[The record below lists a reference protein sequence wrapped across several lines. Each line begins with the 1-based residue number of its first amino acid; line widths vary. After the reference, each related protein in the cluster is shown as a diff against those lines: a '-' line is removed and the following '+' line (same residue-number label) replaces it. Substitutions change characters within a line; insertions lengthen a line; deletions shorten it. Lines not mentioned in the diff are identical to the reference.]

1 MIDVAAGN
9 VVRFEEDAHEGAI
22 WSIDVKRPTAD
33 DPSIH
38 VLTGSADK
46 SVKFWSIEADEDEN
60 DKNPCFVH
68 TRTLQMTDDVIAAK
82 YSKTPEYSKRLVFVS
97 TLDSTIKVFFD
108 DSLKLFLSLY
118 GHKLPA
124 LAVDCTD
131 DDMLLASSGADKT
144 VKIWGLDFGDTHKT
158 LLGHE
163 DSVTDLRFVRG
174 THNFFS
180 CSKDGSIRYWDG
192 DRFEQILLIEGHFAE
207 VSSLAIART
216 GAFVLS
222 AGMDR
227 QVRVLERTTDIV
239 FLQEERERELDRIF
253 DKDSGRE
260 EGKTTEI
267 LDRNRATEENEN
279 SGDPDESRGDAAV
292 KRSILSVAGGDR
304 IMEAL
309 ELADEELQA
318 IRALGKQQGMGK
330 RAANPLLLGKEPADY
345 VLWVLQ
351 TVKTSELEQS
361 LVMLSTRHVERLLY
375 YIVVLLRKGAGV
387 ELCSRVAIFL
397 ARTFQHQVR
406 CAMSN
411 RFQSLANFLA
421 FTACWKSSDG
431 ADCSRA
437 KAPASFQAISYLGRG
452 RIRFGGA
459 ENDIKDRS

>member
-1 MIDVAAGN
+1 MGTREGYLVMIDVAAGN

-222 AGMDR
+222 AG
-227 QVRVLERTTDIV
+227 Q
-239 FLQEERERELDRIF
+239 RISCF
-253 DKDSGRE
+253 CR
-260 EGKTTEI
+260 
-267 LDRNRATEENEN
+267 RNVKENWI
-279 SGDPDESRGDAAV
+279 ES
-292 KRSILSVAGGDR
+292 
-304 IMEAL
+304 
-309 ELADEELQA
+309 
-318 IRALGKQQGMGK
+318 
-330 RAANPLLLGKEPADY
+330 
-345 VLWVLQ
+345 
-351 TVKTSELEQS
+351 
-361 LVMLSTRHVERLLY
+361 STRTAAERKEKRLRSW
-375 YIVVLLRKGAGV
+375 IGTALRKRMKTP
-387 ELCSRVAIFL
+387 EIQTNL
-397 ARTFQHQVR
+397 A
-406 CAMSN
+406 AM
-411 RFQSLANFLA
+411 LL
-421 FTACWKSSDG
+421 SSEV
-431 ADCSRA
+431 
-437 KAPASFQAISYLGRG
+437 Y
-452 RIRFGGA
+452 
-459 ENDIKDRS
+459 